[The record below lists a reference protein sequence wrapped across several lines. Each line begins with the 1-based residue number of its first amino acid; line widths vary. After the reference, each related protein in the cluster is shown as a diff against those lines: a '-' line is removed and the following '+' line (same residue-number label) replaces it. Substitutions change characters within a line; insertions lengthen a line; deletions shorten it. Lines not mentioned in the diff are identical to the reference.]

1 VDHLEELPL
10 FPLNTVLF
18 PYAQLQLHIFEERYR
33 EMVNRCLEMD
43 APFGIVLIRTGGEVG
58 ETAEPYLVGT
68 AVRIV
73 TVHRYDDGR
82 IDIQVVGERRFRV
95 RSLDETSA
103 YLVGRVEPVIELELE
118 ENYENGE
125 VLARVRDECQALVQ
139 KRFEQQ
145 GFSVRVV
152 FPQDP
157 VALSFTIANLLS
169 INNLEKQALLETT
182 DTLERIQTLRPLLQR
197 QILEAKGP
205 GYFRLS
211 SDMIRDEL
219 FPN

>member
-1 VDHLEELPL
+1 
-10 FPLNTVLF
+10 
-18 PYAQLQLHIFEERYR
+18 
-33 EMVNRCLEMD
+33 MD
-43 APFGIVLIRTGGEVG
+43 SPFGIVLIRSGVEVG
-58 ETAEPYLVGT
+58 GVAEPYLVGT

-73 TVHRYDDGR
+73 SVHRYDDGR

-95 RSLDETSA
+95 RSIDESCS
-103 YLVGRVEPVIELELE
+103 YLIGHVEPLIELELE
-118 ENYENGE
+118 DSFENGE
-125 VLARVRDECQALVQ
+125 ILARVRDECEALVQ

-169 INNLEKQALLETT
+169 INNLEKQRLLETT
-182 DTLERIQTLRPLLQR
+182 DTLERLQTLRPLLQR
-197 QILEAKGP
+197 QILEAEGP

-211 SDMIRDEL
+211 AEMIRDEL